1 MNSVHARWLAPLA
14 RVVALAAVVATMSR
28 DAGAV
33 LPPGNSVQQW
43 NAIAEDTVIGSG
55 AFQIEG
61 FIYMAYVSAAVYDAV
76 TAIEGGYEPYAT
88 DIPAP
93 PGASTD
99 AAVVEAAYRTLRN
112 YFPAQGAT
120 LDALYAEAL
129 AGIADGQ
136 AKDDGKAVGLA
147 AVNGIIDLRANDG
160 RLTPIGTT
168 SSFPPKPPGPGVWR
182 LTPPAF
188 AAPQVPWTGSVTPFV
203 LESGDQFLPNP
214 PLSLGS
220 KRWVREFNEIKSY
233 GAASGS
239 ARTDEQTAVARFWT
253 ANVPRQYNRVVRDIA
268 DSNGLGALQTARF
281 AAMVNV
287 VAADAG
293 IAVMNAKYHY
303 LFWRPVTA
311 INPTAVTADGFGPV
325 PGFDDGNPATL
336 EDTTWQPLA
345 TTPNHPEYPVPT
357 ARLARRW
364 RRRSASSSERVGS
377 TSTSTASTRRDR
389 RGT

>member
-1 MNSVHARWLAPLA
+1 
-14 RVVALAAVVATMSR
+14 
-28 DAGAV
+28 
-33 LPPGNSVQQW
+33 
-43 NAIAEDTVIGSG
+43 
-55 AFQIEG
+55 
-61 FIYMAYVSAAVYDAV
+61 MAYVSAAVYDAV

-129 AGIADGQ
+129 APIADDQ

-147 AVNGIIDLRANDG
+147 AANGIIDLRADDG
-160 RLTPIGTT
+160 RMTPIGTT

-188 AAPQVPWTGSVTPFV
+188 AAPQVPWTGSVTPFL
-203 LESGDQFLPNP
+203 LESGDQFLPHP
-214 PLSLGS
+214 PLSLES
-220 KRWVREFNEIKSY
+220 NRWVREFNEIKRY

-239 ARTDEQTAVARFWT
+239 ARTEEQTAIARFWT
-253 ANVPRQYNRVVRDIA
+253 ANVPRQYNRLVRDIA
-268 DSNGLGALQTARF
+268 DTPPGLDVLQTARL
-281 AAMVNV
+281 AAMVNL

-311 INPTAVTADGFGPV
+311 INPTAVTNDEFGPV
-325 PGFDDGNPATL
+325 PGFDDGNRATL
-336 EDTTWQPLA
+336 EDATWQPLV
-345 TTPNHPEYPVPT
+345 TTPNHPEYPSAHGSVTSAVAEVLSKFLKTNKVDLDIHGFDPAGPAGNLNAVRHFERADDLRGEIID
-357 ARLARRW
+357 ARLWGGLHYRSSTEVGLALGRNIGRYDLRHAFKAR
-364 RRRSASSSERVGS
+364 
-377 TSTSTASTRRDR
+377 
-389 RGT
+389 